1 MIKIRANVRTALLVV
16 AYVVILAPA
25 AWAVANLASS
35 ASARTTPHSLKVA
48 DVAGWTRHA
57 TTEHYL
63 LIISVGP
70 SEQMYTAEEIAAQHP
85 ISGEAII
92 TGTGVPVGE
101 DIRHVEVHI
110 YGLATG
116 ELLETEEPTITV
128 VNRSTGEASKVDPV
142 LMEDIEIG
150 KLDRHF
156 GNNTHIPGN
165 SDLSLEVSVNG
176 EKVTVDGHLD

>member
-1 MIKIRANVRTALLVV
+1 MVKIRSNVRTAWLVV
-16 AYVVILAPA
+16 AYVVILSPA
-25 AWAVANLASS
+25 AWAVTNLASS
-35 ASARTTPHSLKVA
+35 ASARTAPHTLEVA
-48 DVAGWTRHA
+48 DVAGWTRQA

-63 LIISVGP
+63 LIIGVGP
-70 SEQMYTAEEIAAQHP
+70 GEQMYTAEEIADQHP

-92 TGTGVPVGE
+92 TGTGVPVGD
-101 DIRHVEVHI
+101 DIRHVEVHV

-116 ELLETEEPTITV
+116 DLLETEEPVITV

-142 LMEDIEIG
+142 LMEGIEIG

-165 SDLSLEVSVNG
+165 SDLSIEVLVNG
-176 EKVTVDGHLD
+176 ERVTVDGHLD